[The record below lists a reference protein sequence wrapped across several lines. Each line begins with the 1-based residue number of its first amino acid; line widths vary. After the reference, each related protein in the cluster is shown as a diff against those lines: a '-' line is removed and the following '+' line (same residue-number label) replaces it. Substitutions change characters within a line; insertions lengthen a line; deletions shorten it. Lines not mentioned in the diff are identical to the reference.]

1 MFSYLRDTTLAT
13 AAITVVIVIVI
24 VITMTIV
31 ITIIIVVVILILD
44 FEMYFFRYDLA
55 SDLPSREGLAVNID
69 VKQPLS

>member
-1 MFSYLRDTTLAT
+1 MSGYLRDTTLAT
-13 AAITVVIVIVI
+13 AAIIVVI

-55 SDLPSREGLAVNID
+55 SDLPSREGLAVNVD